1 MRREAIC
8 SPASGVARPGPGWVS
23 SIRGRA
29 ARWWGPRTRSGAPD
43 RQHRRAD
50 GARHTGRAPT
60 GASPV
65 ARISPA
71 RRQERACDVG
81 GPADPPG
88 GPRGGRRRPAGG
100 RAGDRGAPARGSAVG
115 RIALVELRSRVDVPG
130 HDNSQMDG
138 FALAAADLAAAGEG
152 VTLPLGPMIAAGDA
166 PGTLE
171 PGTARPIMTGAP
183 IPDGA
188 DLVIPVEESARGRFT
203 PAAAAD
209 TAVTLVP
216 TSAEP
221 GRFVRARG
229 SDTRR
234 GDTVLREGR
243 LLTPPRIA
251 HLAACGV
258 RDLQVRAPV
267 RTIVLSTGSE
277 VRSAG
282 GGAPGPGALFDA
294 NGPGLTAALAEAG
307 AEVVHTGAVPDDAAT
322 LLEHLRAQVLSHDAD
337 LVVTSGGVSMG
348 AVEVVRH
355 AAGHDGVALAFPTV
369 AMQPGGPQGIGT
381 LEVEGRRVPWLA
393 FPGNPVSALLSCEL
407 IARPALG
414 APARRRLR
422 LPIRLA
428 AEEPSPPGLDQYR
441 RARVLPSGQVR
452 LVGGASSHLLGGYAT
467 ADALVLVPRGTAV
480 VRDGDELE
488 TLLIPGGDS

>member
-1 MRREAIC
+1 MSDDQRT
-8 SPASGVARPGPGWVS
+8 PLTDHVADAVALLGTV
-23 SIRGRA
+23 RGTEVL
-29 ARWWGPRTRSGAPD
+29 PL
-43 RQHRRAD
+43 D
-50 GARHTGRAPT
+50 GR
-60 GASPV
+60 
-65 ARISPA
+65 
-71 RRQERACDVG
+71 
-81 GPADPPG
+81 
-88 GPRGGRRRPAGG
+88 
-100 RAGDRGAPARGSAVG
+100 AVG
-115 RIALVELRSRVDVPG
+115 RVAVAEQRSRIDVPG

-138 FALAAADLAAAGEG
+138 FALASAALAAAGET
-152 VTLPLGPMIAAGDA
+152 VTLPLGTMIAAGDA
-166 PGTLE
+166 PGVLK

-188 DLVIPVEESARGRFT
+188 DLVIPVEESSRGRFT
-203 PAAAAD
+203 PSAATD
-209 TAVTLVP
+209 TTVTLEPTAV
-216 TSAEP
+216 AP
-221 GRFVRARG
+221 GRFVRTRG

-251 HLAACGV
+251 HLAACGI
-258 RDLQVRAPV
+258 RDVEVLAPV

-282 GGAPGPGALFDA
+282 DGAPDPGALFDA

-307 AEVVHTGAVPDDAAT
+307 AEVVHTGAVPDDAAA
-322 LLEHLRAQVLSHDAD
+322 LLEQLRGQILAHDAD

-355 AAGHDGVALAFPTV
+355 AAEHDGAALAFPTV

-381 LEVEGRRVPWLA
+381 LEVDGRRVPWLG

-422 LPIRLA
+422 LPIRLE

-441 RARVLPSGQVR
+441 RARVLPSGRVR
-452 LVGGASSHLLGGYAT
+452 LVGGASSHLLGGYAA

-480 VRDGDELE
+480 VHDGDELE